1 MELTLGEIFG
11 NGMFVFAFTSGI
23 VAILYPFSVDP
34 AEHTRD
40 CLSYLAAILVLSLMM
55 SDGIITAVEG
65 LFLILAYSA
74 YVVLVLNFDTVK
86 SEPESYRSRST
97 LSGRKFFIFLFTD
110 MNLIRPEFLICEL
123 KSHVILWS
131 EYVAQICGQN
141 SNPKPLNRAS

>member
-40 CLSYLAAILVLSLMM
+40 CLSYLASILILSLMM

-86 SEPESYRSRST
+86 PEPETMRAPPRFR
-97 LSGRKFFIFLFTD
+97 RKHPIYK
-110 MNLIRPEFLICEL
+110 L
-123 KSHVILWS
+123 KSHAMLWG
-131 EYVAQICGQN
+131 EEVAHSLCGQT
-141 SNPKPLNRAS
+141 PKPQILHPKS